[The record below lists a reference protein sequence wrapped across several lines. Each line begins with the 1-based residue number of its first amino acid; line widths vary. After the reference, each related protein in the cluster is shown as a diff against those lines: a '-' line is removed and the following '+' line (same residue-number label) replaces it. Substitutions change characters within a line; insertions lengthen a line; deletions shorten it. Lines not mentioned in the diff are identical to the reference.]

1 MNLCVI
7 PARGGSRRI
16 PRKNIKDFHGKP
28 MIAYAIEAA
37 KSSNLFNKIIVSTDD
52 IEIAGIS
59 ESYGAEIPF
68 MRPDEQANDHASTTE
83 AVAHAINECEKAGL
97 TPKLVCCIYPCVPMI
112 QIGDIQTA
120 LQLLESSSG
129 AEYAFPIVEF
139 PSAIQ
144 RCLRRDANG
153 MISSFYSENQ
163 QTRTQ
168 ELEPAY
174 YDAGQFYWGYRDS
187 WRQNARIHNSGVG
200 LLIPGWRVVDID
212 TVEDWRRAEVLF
224 TCLNEKEVG

>member
-7 PARGGSRRI
+7 PARGGSKRI

-37 KSSNLFNKIIVSTDD
+37 KSSNLFSKIIVSTDD
-52 IEIAGIS
+52 IEIAAIS
-59 ESYGAEIPF
+59 ESHGAEIPF
-68 MRPDEQANDHASTTE
+68 MRPTELANDHAGTTE
-83 AVAHAINECEKAGL
+83 AVAHAIKECKAAGM
-97 TPKLVCCIYPCVPMI
+97 TPELVCCIYPCVPMV
-112 QIGDIQTA
+112 QIEDIQRT
-120 LQLLESSSG
+120 LQLLESTSG

-163 QTRTQ
+163 QIRTQ

-174 YDAGQFYWGYRDS
+174 YDAGQFYWGYCDS
-187 WRQNARIHNSGVG
+187 WTRNVHIHNSGVG
-200 LLIPGWRVVDID
+200 LLVPGWRVVDID
-212 TVEDWRRAEVLF
+212 TVVVVAVIV
-224 TCLNEKEVG
+224 VGIVSVVGV